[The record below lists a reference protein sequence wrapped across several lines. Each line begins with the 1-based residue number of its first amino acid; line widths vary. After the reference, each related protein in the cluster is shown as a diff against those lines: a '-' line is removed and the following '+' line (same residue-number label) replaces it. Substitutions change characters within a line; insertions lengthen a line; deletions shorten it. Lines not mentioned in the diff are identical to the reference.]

1 MKRIVQIELLGQLFT
16 LRTDTEEHK
25 VLAAGEMIRAKLK
38 EYAEAT
44 RSNVKF
50 NVAVLVALD
59 MALEYLQ
66 LKETLEELKKNQ
78 EDMDER
84 SLRLIK
90 AIEAEAS

>member
-1 MKRIVQIELLGQLFT
+1 
-16 LRTDTEEHK
+16 
-25 VLAAGEMIRAKLK
+25 
-38 EYAEAT
+38 
-44 RSNVKF
+44 
-50 NVAVLVALD
+50 